1 LIVPLHG
8 YRNSKEIKRLIDK
21 NIAEKADQM
30 IYGSIDN
37 YEKLQYCRGEISSL
51 SQLKEDLSEL
61 LRDEDDK
68 N

>member
-1 LIVPLHG
+1 MASLDIETI
-8 YRNSKEIKRLIDK
+8 REIKRLIDK
-21 NIAEKADQM
+21 RVKNIGEQI